1 MIFPKILNILSPA
14 HSLPPLRD
22 DLAVPQHHPY
32 QIQRFTDSS
41 SLAKRQIPT
50 ATLYWDRRGRIKA
63 VFKLSINFIVAS
75 ILEHQGINLAQ
86 SVLSE
91 LNQFAYSGT
100 MPVGPILEG
109 AVWAAQLGEN
119 WQEILQRSSGE
130 VTVGILIRRNGSY
143 CSRRCTSVMLS
154 LLQTWFQQ
162 NGFASQ
168 RVPVLDAAM
177 ADNVGPRDGIGERSI
192 TERQTVEA
200 RTLSKFCQAPIQ
212 NWPFVLAAGELD
224 KLLIPLITC

>member
-1 MIFPKILNILSPA
+1 MIFSKILGILSPA
-14 HSLPPLRD
+14 HTLPPLRD

-32 QIQRFTDSS
+32 QIPGLTDPSY
-41 SLAKRQIPT
+41 LAKRQIPT
-50 ATLYWDRRGRIKA
+50 AILYWDQQGRVKA
-63 VFKLSINFIVAS
+63 VFKLGINFIIAD

-91 LNQFAYSGT
+91 LNQFADSGAV
-100 MPVGPILEG
+100 PLFGILQG

-119 WQEILQRSSGE
+119 WQEILQRSRGE
-130 VTVGILIRRNGSY
+130 VTVGILITRTSSY
-143 CSRRCTSVMLS
+143 LSERCTYLMLN
-154 LLQTWFQQ
+154 LLVNWFQQ
-162 NGFASQ
+162 NGFMSYA
-168 RVPVLDAAM
+168 VPVPNAARAGNM
-177 ADNVGPRDGIGERSI
+177 GPRDGIEERSI

-200 RTLSKFCQAPIQ
+200 RTASKFCQAPIQ